1 MSEENM
7 NQETLISLLKEKTK
21 ELKTIQKKLQK
32 VEEKYVDL
40 HKNQKNL

>member
-40 HKNQKNL
+40 HKN